1 MPSFDIVSK
10 LDMQE
15 TTNAVDLVKRELGN
29 RYDFKNVTYSIELKQ
44 KENEIALMAES
55 EYCLEQLANSLKG
68 NIIKRKIDV
77 KALDFQDIEKAGGN
91 TLRQKVKIKEG
102 IDHEN
107 AKKITKEIKS
117 SKIKVQASIQGD
129 ELRITGKK
137 LDDLQEVIEMVKGL
151 NLPVPLQYINFRS

>member
-15 TTNAVDLVKRELGN
+15 VTNAVDLVKRELGN

-55 EYCLEQLANSLKG
+55 EYCLEQLSNSLKG
-68 NIIKRKIDV
+68 NVIKRKIDV
-77 KALDFQDIEKAGGN
+77 KALDFKDIEKAGGN
-91 TLRQKVKIKEG
+91 TLRQTVKIKEG

-107 AKKITKEIKS
+107 AKKITKEIKG
-117 SKIKVQASIQGD
+117 SKMKVQAAIQGD
-129 ELRITGKK
+129 ELRVTGKK
-137 LDDLQEVIEMVKGL
+137 LDDLQAVIEMVKGM